1 MLTAVCSRGSPAA
14 QIASPAG
21 PRKRVSTL
29 GRVFPSLAEPRQ
41 CSQSGQRES
50 SSSETTHPLARRHL
64 GPAAPTVSKDAG
76 GAEVREQGR
85 PPSSCAGRD
94 GRDAG
99 SKMPPAAELQPQP
112 SHTRSSKRTKL
123 KACR

>member
-1 MLTAVCSRGSPAA
+1 MILTAVYSRGSPAA
-14 QIASPAG
+14 KIVSPTG
-21 PRKRVSTL
+21 PRKRVSIL

-64 GPAAPTVSKDAG
+64 GPAAPAVSKGAS
-76 GAEVREQGR
+76 GAEVREQGH

-99 SKMPPAAELQPQP
+99 SKMPPAAELLSQTSITPGVA
-112 SHTRSSKRTKL
+112 K
-123 KACR
+123 